1 MKMLPFIRSAFEN
14 LIYLFYPTLCAGCQA
29 MLYGEE
35 KGLCSTCRMQLPH
48 LNTGEEQSV
57 LLHKFGGRVLVDYV
71 CAYAYFTKRS
81 IVQRLIHQMK
91 YRGKRDLGLQLGKWY
106 GQELA
111 ELNGLPMQADML
123 IPVPIHSLRREQRG
137 YNQSE
142 WIAEGLSMSMG
153 IVSRPDV
160 MERTQFI
167 SSQTRKNRI
176 ERWTNVSSVF
186 KVTKPVVVHGQH
198 VIIVDDV
205 LTTGATLEACIAQLR
220 AAGAATVGIITIA
233 ATR

>member
-1 MKMLPFIRSAFEN
+1 MLPFIQSALNN
-14 LIYLFYPTLCAGCQA
+14 LVYLFYPTLCAGCQT

-48 LNTGEEQSV
+48 INTDEEQSV
-57 LLHKFGGRVLVDYV
+57 LLTKFGGRVMVDYIH
-71 CAYAYFTKRS
+71 AYAYFTKKS
-81 IVQRLIHQMK
+81 IMQRLIHQMK
-91 YRGKRDLGLQLGKWY
+91 YRGKRDLGLQLGKWC

-111 ELNGLPMQADML
+111 ESKEKPMQADML
-123 IPVPIHSLRREQRG
+123 VPVPIHSLRRQQRG

-142 WIAEGLSMSMG
+142 WIAEGLSLSMG

-176 ERWTNVSSVF
+176 ERWANVANVF
-186 KVTKPVVVHGQH
+186 KVTKPLAVQGRH

-205 LTTGATLEACIAQLR
+205 LTTGATLEACIAELR
-220 AAGAATVGIITIA
+220 KAGAATVGIITIA

>member
-1 MKMLPFIRSAFEN
+1 MLTFIRSAFEN
-14 LIYLFYPTLCAGCQA
+14 LIYLFYPSLCAGCQT

-35 KGLCSTCRMQLPH
+35 KGLCSSCRMQLPH
-48 LNTGEEQSV
+48 ISTSEEQAM
-57 LLHKFGGRVLVDYV
+57 LLNKFGGRVVVDYV
-71 CAYAYFTKRS
+71 YAYAYFTKKS

-91 YRGKRDLGLQLGKWY
+91 YRGKRDLGLQLGRWF

-111 ELNGLPMQADML
+111 ELNETPMKADLL
-123 IPVPIHSLRREQRG
+123 IPVPIHPLRRQQRG

-142 WIAEGLSMSMG
+142 WIADGLAQSMG

-160 MERTQFI
+160 MQRTQFI

-176 ERWTNVSSVF
+176 ERWQNVANVF
-186 KVTKPVVVHGQH
+186 EVTKPTAVQGQH
-198 VIIVDDV
+198 VAIVDDV
-205 LTTGATLEACIAQLR
+205 LTTGATLEACVTQLR
-220 AAGAATVGIITIA
+220 KAGASTVGIITIA

>member
-1 MKMLPFIRSAFEN
+1 MLTFIRSAFDN
-14 LIYLFYPTLCAGCQA
+14 LIYLFYPTLCAGCQR

-48 LNTGEEQSV
+48 VNTGEEQAV
-57 LLHKFGGRVLVDYV
+57 LLNKFGGRTPVDYIH
-71 CAYAYFTKRS
+71 AYTYFTKKS
-81 IVQRLIHQMK
+81 MVQRLIHQMK
-91 YRGKRDLGLQLGKWY
+91 YRGKRDLGFQLGRWC

-111 ELNGLPMQADML
+111 QQNGSPMLADML
-123 IPVPIHSLRREQRG
+123 IPVPIHPLRRQQRG

-142 WIAEGLSMSMG
+142 WIAEGLSQSMG
-153 IVSRPDV
+153 IQCRSDI
-160 MERTQFI
+160 MERTRFV

-176 ERWTNVSSVF
+176 ERWVNVENVF
-186 KVTKPVVVHGQH
+186 RVIKPTVVRGQH

-205 LTTGATLEACIAQLR
+205 LTTGATLEACISQLR
-220 AAGAATVGIITIA
+220 KAGATTIGIITIA

>member
-1 MKMLPFIRSAFEN
+1 MFPFIRSAFSN

-29 MLYGEE
+29 MLFGEE
-35 KGLCSTCRMQLPH
+35 KGLCTTCRMQLPH
-48 LNTGEEQSV
+48 INTGEEQSV
-57 LLHKFGGRVLVDYV
+57 LLNKFGGRVTVDYV
-71 CAYAYFTKRS
+71 YAYAYFTKKS

-91 YRGKRDLGLQLGKWY
+91 YRGKRDLGFQLGKWC

-111 ELNGLPMQADML
+111 ELKGMPMKADML
-123 IPVPIHSLRREQRG
+123 IPVPIHPLRQQQRG

-153 IVSRPDV
+153 IVTRPDV

-167 SSQTRKNRI
+167 SSQTRKNRL
-176 ERWTNVSSVF
+176 ERWQNVANVF
-186 KVTKPVVVHGQH
+186 QVTKPVVVRGQH

-220 AAGAATVGIITIA
+220 DAGAATVGIITIA

>member
-1 MKMLPFIRSAFEN
+1 MSFTFIRSAFDN
-14 LIYLFYPTLCAGCQA
+14 LIYLFYPTLCAGCQT

-35 KGLCSTCRMQLPH
+35 KGLCSTCRIQLPH
-48 LNTGEEQSV
+48 ISTEEEQTV
-57 LLHKFGGRVLVDYV
+57 LLNKFGGRVVVDYV
-71 CAYAYFTKRS
+71 HAYAYFTKKS
-81 IVQRLIHQMK
+81 VVQRLIHQMK
-91 YRGKRDLGLQLGKWY
+91 YRGKRDLGLQLGRWC

-111 ELNGLPMQADML
+111 QQNGIPMQADML
-123 IPVPIHSLRREQRG
+123 VPVPIHSLRRQQRG

-142 WIAEGLSMSMG
+142 WIAEGLSLSMG
-153 IVSRPDV
+153 IPHRPDV
-160 MERTQFI
+160 MERTKFI

-176 ERWTNVSSVF
+176 ERWTNVANVF
-186 KVTKPVVVHGQH
+186 QVIKPVVVRGQH

-205 LTTGATLEACIAQLR
+205 LTTGATLDACVAELR